1 MTLAKTVYG
10 ICFAAF
16 IAVIAVVPFTY
27 EIADAK
33 SNNMS
38 VKMSPEMT
46 RQKKGGGKIESA
58 PRDAATG
65 QASGKRS
72 HDPLGKLR

>member
-1 MTLAKTVYG
+1 MTPAKIVYG

-16 IAVIAVVPFTY
+16 IAVIVVVPFTY

-38 VKMSPEMT
+38 VKISPEIT
-46 RQKKGGGKIESA
+46 RQKKGSDKIKSA

-72 HDPLGKLR
+72 HDPIGKLR